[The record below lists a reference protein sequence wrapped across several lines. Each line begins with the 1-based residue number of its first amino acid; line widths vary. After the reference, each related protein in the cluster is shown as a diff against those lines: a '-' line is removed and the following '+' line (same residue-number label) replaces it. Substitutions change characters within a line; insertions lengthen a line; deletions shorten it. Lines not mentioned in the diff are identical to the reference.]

1 MKTLKGMTWDHSR
14 GYDPMIETSEI
25 FCKKYNNQIYIEWDK
40 RSLQAFA
47 DRPIEQMVDEY
58 DLMVIDYPHVGEVSA
73 KGLLQQFDVEKYN
86 NQLDNLNEQSVGL
99 SHQSYNIDGHQWA
112 LAIDAATQVSC
123 YREDL
128 IEDVPGNWNELLALA
143 KNQKIIWPLKPV
155 HAISSFYSIY
165 NNITDEFDPLN
176 KEFVDKEFGIQTL
189 RMMKEI
195 SNCLIQDCFSMDPIR
210 TAEILSETNDFYYAP
225 YTYGF
230 SNYSRKDYRKN
241 ILKYGN
247 VIDLDGKGP
256 HGTHLGGTGI
266 AISNSSKYKDIALEY
281 SYWIAGADCQQT
293 IFYESGGQPGNS
305 VAWQNKEINDHN
317 NWTTESS
324 DGTLVLPL
332 SSESYEITTAPV
344 YVPTIV
350 KLTSTSGSVNE
361 NAGQVPVSIE
371 IVNAYSEDSTAVQL
385 VFSGDNSADFNSFV
399 SDTVVFAK
407 GVSEAQSAIIAS
419 FLPEQLSEEEVF
431 KIVKGWA
438 RNQKWPDGTIVD
450 ENSIVDW
457 IRFGEGE
464 KLGINKDASMKKREY
479 LYNKYILGFD
489 LQ

>member
-14 GYDPMIETSEI
+14 GYDPMIATSEI
-25 FCKKYNNQIYIEWDK
+25 FCKKYNNQISIEWDK

-73 KGLLQQFDVEKYN
+73 KGLLQQFDVEQYN
-86 NQLDNLNEQSVGL
+86 DQLDILNEQSVGL

-128 IEDVPGNWNELLALA
+128 IDDVPTNWNDLLALA

-165 NNITDEFDPLN
+165 NNITDEFDPLS

-266 AISNSSKYKDIALEY
+266 AVSNSSKYKDIAIEY

-317 NWTTESS
+317 NNFFIATRQTLDQAWVRPRHNGYMKFQDES
-324 DGTLVLPL
+324 GN
-332 SSESYEITTAPV
+332 I
-344 YVPTIV
+344 I
-350 KLTSTSGSVNE
+350 NE
-361 NAGQVPVSIE
+361 YLQSNIQE
-371 IVNAYSEDSTAVQL
+371 
-385 VFSGDNSADFNSFV
+385 
-399 SDTVVFAK
+399 DTVMNK
-407 GVSEAQSAIIAS
+407 LSLMYLES
-419 FLPEQLSEEEVF
+419 F
-431 KIVKGWA
+431 
-438 RNQKWPDGTIVD
+438 N
-450 ENSIVDW
+450 
-457 IRFGEGE
+457 
-464 KLGINKDASMKKREY
+464 
-479 LYNKYILGFD
+479 
-489 LQ
+489 